1 MNIIQLSGHLAD
13 DVLNMTAS
21 WPQYHG
27 NIACFDLVT
36 KSGIYSCY
44 AYSDIPKLMNLKKG
58 DLVYVE
64 GALDK
69 KTKPYPPSVHLLKFT
84 IMKPPST
91 QVTPKMESESRNC
104 TPAVP
109 SASTDDN
116 ESKAPSSGGKDNLD
130 KSIDFKFIKL

>member
-13 DVLNMTAS
+13 DVLNMTAY
-21 WPQYHG
+21 WPHSNG
-27 NIACFDLVT
+27 NIACFNLVT
-36 KSGIYSCY
+36 KSGNYSCY
-44 AYSDIPKLMNLKKG
+44 AYTDIPAIMNLKKG
-58 DLVYVE
+58 DHVYVE
-64 GALDK
+64 GALYK
-69 KTKPYPPSVHLLKFT
+69 KTESYPPSVLLHKLT

-130 KSIDFKFIKL
+130 IDFKFIKL